1 MMLSQYTPLKG
12 SLDEF
17 EAQELAEFEELI
29 TRINYFIIRISGS
42 FSAAV
47 ELLEKHGI
55 ETRLDIEELD
65 CAGNPTDLLVDIM
78 HLGHYLDGIRQEQE
92 YERKKAK
99 EEAQGQE

>member
-55 ETRLDIEELD
+55 ETRLDIEELE
-65 CAGNPTDLLVDIM
+65 CAGNPIDLLTDIL
-78 HLGHYLDGIRQEQE
+78 HLGHYLDGIRE
-92 YERKKAK
+92 ERSYKEAEKKD
-99 EEAQGQE
+99 